1 MKNSW
6 IHVSKGQVPR
16 QAHVA
21 VPMGLKEEEIGR
33 GGFHG
38 RVAEMYRLH
47 DPTGWVRV
55 EGEFAPGDV
64 DGEQVH
70 PTDATDVRGGPLRLW
85 HNDDLTVSASRRTE
99 PMPWFYRD
107 ADADVLYFVHRG
119 EGTLETEFG
128 PLEFRPG
135 DYLVV
140 PKGVTHRVAPR
151 TRDNYLL
158 VIESRGEISF
168 IEHTQLGRHNPYDP
182 DVIGVPEPKA
192 MDGDGRPEYEVR
204 VKRDGRITSF
214 FYARHPFDVV
224 GWKGDLFPFR
234 FHNTDFRPVTADRNH
249 VPPSAFGLF
258 QAEGWVL
265 CNFVPNPMQRDR
277 ETTRLPYYHR
287 NMDYDE
293 IGFLHGGSL
302 AGQPMEGTTIMWHPR
317 GAVHGPG
324 EEARAM
330 ADQFWQE
337 IDVNDI
343 QAVNIDAV
351 RPLTM
356 SDEAKRAK
364 RDHVQLITRS
374 DAAPPTPRKD
384 A

>member
-6 IHVSKGQVPR
+6 IHLSKGQVPR

-21 VPMGLKEEEIGR
+21 VPKGLKEEEIGR
-33 GGFHG
+33 GGFLG
-38 RVAEMYRLH
+38 RVAEVYRLH

-55 EGEFAPGDV
+55 EGDFAPGDV
-64 DGEQVH
+64 DGEQIAAG
-70 PTDATDVRGGPLRLW
+70 DAGDPRLGATLLW
-85 HNDDLTVSASRRTE
+85 HNEDLAVSVSRRSE
-99 PMPWFYRD
+99 PMPYFLRD
-107 ADADVLYFVHRG
+107 ADSDVLYFVHRG

-128 PLEFRPG
+128 SLEFHPG
-135 DYLVV
+135 DYLVL
-140 PKGVTHRVAPR
+140 PKGVTHRLAPSS
-151 TRDNYLL
+151 RDNYFL
-158 VIESRGEISF
+158 VLESRGEISF
-168 IEHTQLGRHNPYDP
+168 IEHTTLGRHNPYDP
-182 DVIGVPEPKA
+182 DVVATPEPKA
-192 MDGDGRPEYEVR
+192 MDGDGRAEYEVR
-204 VKRDGRITSF
+204 VKRAGRFTSF
-214 FYARHPFDVV
+214 FYPRHPFDVV

-258 QAEGWVL
+258 QADGWVL

-293 IGFLHGGSL
+293 IGFLHGGSI

-356 SDEAKRAK
+356 SAEAKRAK
-364 RDHVQLITRS
+364 RDHVQLITR
-374 DAAPPTPRKD
+374 KD
-384 A
+384 G

>member
-1 MKNSW
+1 VKNSW
-6 IHVSKGQVPR
+6 IHVAKGQTPR

-21 VPMGLKEEEIGR
+21 VPKGLKEEEIGR

-38 RVAEMYRLH
+38 RVANVYRLNE
-47 DPTGWVRV
+47 PTGWVRV

-64 DGEQVH
+64 DGERVDTTDRANPRGA
-70 PTDATDVRGGPLRLW
+70 PTRLW
-85 HNDDLTVSASRRTE
+85 WNDDLTVSVSRRSE
-99 PMPWFYRD
+99 PMPYFFRN
-107 ADADVLYFVHRG
+107 ADADELWFVHRG
-119 EGTLETEFG
+119 EGTFETEFG

-135 DYLVV
+135 DYLVL
-140 PKGVTHRVAPR
+140 PKGVTYRCAPQ
-151 TRDNYLL
+151 TRDNYFLH
-158 VIESRGEISF
+158 VASRGEISF
-168 IEHTQLGRHNPYDP
+168 IEHTNLGRHNPYDP

-192 MDGDGRPEYEVR
+192 MAGDGRAEYEVR
-204 VKRDGRITSF
+204 VRRDGRETSF
-214 FYARHPFDVV
+214 FYAHHPFDVV

-258 QAEGWVL
+258 QADGWVL
-265 CNFVPNPMQRDR
+265 CNFVPNPMQRDP
-277 ETTRLPYYHR
+277 EATRLPYYHR

-293 IGFLHGGSL
+293 IGFLHGGSV

-330 ADQFWQE
+330 AAQFWRE

-351 RPLTM
+351 RPLEIAP
-356 SDEAKRAK
+356 EASAAK
-364 RDHVQLITRS
+364 RDHVQLIV
-374 DAAPPTPRKD
+374 RKD
-384 A
+384 GR